1 MRNHTPVNYAAV
13 RIDGSFWRDWLETVA
28 GKTVPEQFRR
38 FEAGGLIAALTGGEA
53 EADSTEPS
61 ITDAKYRDAE
71 IGKWL
76 EAAIAATAFERNAE
90 TDARIAALAEALAK
104 AQMTDGYLNTWFSH
118 NAADKR
124 WSNLRDDRELYAA
137 GHLIEA
143 AVADFQTTGERRLID
158 IAIKLADHIA
168 ATFGR
173 SEDQRRGY
181 CGYPEIEL
189 ALLRL
194 YSVSKD
200 ERHRDLAAYF
210 IDERGRQP
218 HYFDLE
224 AVARGDEP
232 ADLVGRTYEYTQSH
246 RRVRTQETVIGNV
259 SRALNLY
266 AAMAQLAA
274 EMGDHS
280 LERTVETLWRDVTTH
295 HLYVTGGVGPDR
307 ESGAFGPNFALPNAT
322 AAATTS
328 AAVGMVNWAKRMLT
342 ASLDGAVADI
352 MELSLYNAA
361 LAGLAQDGLSYF
373 HFNPLESD
381 GGEQRLDWQDDTSAA
396 TDIARLIGSVG
407 GLFYSTRD
415 DCLAVHLYGG
425 ASATVSLGGR
435 AVSIREASKYP
446 WSGRIKLLIE
456 PEAPHEFTL
465 RLRIPGYAAGA
476 KARINDAG
484 VDVGDNLVTGYLEL
498 RRRWQPGDLVE
509 LDLPMPI
516 ERVYAHPAVAADAG
530 RVALKRGPLVYC
542 FEAADNRAVP
552 LSSAVLPRNAAITV
566 EEQPGLFGGVMT
578 LVAEGLVNEA
588 GTWGTAL
595 YRNEPMKTRAA
606 ALVAVPYYLWGN
618 RGADA
623 MRVWL
628 PED

>member
-1 MRNHTPVNYAAV
+1 MRHHTPVSYAAV
-13 RIDGSFWRDWLETVA
+13 RIDGPFWRERLETVA
-28 GKTVPEQFRR
+28 RRTIPEQFRR
-38 FEAGGLIAALTGGEA
+38 FEANGLIAALGGA
-53 EADSTEPS
+53 EADSAGAS
-61 ITDAKYRDAE
+61 SAHDKYRDAE

-90 TDARIAALAEALAK
+90 TEARIATLAEGLAQ
-104 AQMTDGYLNTWFSH
+104 AQAPDGYLNTWFTH
-118 NAADKR
+118 NAADRR

-158 IAIKLADHIA
+158 IALKLVDHIA

-173 SEDQRRGY
+173 GEEQRRGY

-194 YSVSKD
+194 YGVSKD

-224 AVARGDEP
+224 SVARGDEP
-232 ADLVGRTYEYTQSH
+232 SDLVGRTYEFTQSH
-246 RRVRTQETVIGNV
+246 RRVRTQETAIGQV
-259 SRALNLY
+259 TRALNLY

-274 EMGDHS
+274 ELGDQS
-280 LERTVETLWRDVTTH
+280 LQRTVEALWRDVTTH
-295 HLYVTGGVGPDR
+295 HLYVTGGVGTDR
-307 ESGAFGPNFALPNAT
+307 ERDVFGADYHLPNAT

-328 AAVGMVNWAKRMLT
+328 AAVSMVNWAKRLLMGT
-342 ASLDGAVADI
+342 LDGAVGDG
-352 MELSLYNAA
+352 MELCLYNAA
-361 LAGLAQDGLSYF
+361 IAGIAQDGTRYF

-381 GGEQRLDWQDDTSAA
+381 GGETRWDWQEDTAAA
-396 TDIARLIGSVG
+396 TDIARLIASVG

-435 AVSIREASKYP
+435 AVSIRESSKYP

-465 RLRIPGYAAGA
+465 RLRIPAYATGA
-476 KARINDAG
+476 RARINDAG
-484 VDVGDNLVTGYLEL
+484 VDVGDNLVKGYLEL
-498 RRRWQPGDLVE
+498 RRRWQPGDFVE
-509 LDLPMPI
+509 LDLPMPV
-516 ERVYAHPAVAADAG
+516 ERLRAHPAVRADAG
-530 RVALKRGPLVYC
+530 RVALKRGPLLYC
-542 FEAADNRAVP
+542 FEAADNLAAP
-552 LSSAVLPRNAAITV
+552 LTAAVLPKAAAIATG
-566 EEQPGLFGGVMT
+566 ER
-578 LVAEGLVNEA
+578 EGLVDGMVALAA
-588 GTWGTAL
+588 GGLVSDTNDWGSAL
-595 YRNEPMKTRAA
+595 YRSEPMKTRPAP
-606 ALVAVPYYLWGN
+606 LVAIPYYLWGN
-618 RGADA
+618 RGAGE

>member
-1 MRNHTPVNYAAV
+1 MRQHTPVSYAAV
-13 RIDGSFWRDWLETVA
+13 RIDGPFWRERLETVA
-28 GKTVPEQFRR
+28 RRTIPEQFRR
-38 FEAGGLIAALTGGEA
+38 FEADGLIAALG
-53 EADSTEPS
+53 ADDAGKADAPS
-61 ITDAKYRDAE
+61 PRGTYRDAE

-90 TDARIAALAEALAK
+90 TEARIASLVEVLAQ
-104 AQMTDGYLNTWFSH
+104 AQMPDGYLNTWFIQ
-118 NAADKR
+118 NAADRR

-158 IAIKLADHIA
+158 IALKLVDHIA

-173 SEDQRRGY
+173 GEEQRRGY

-194 YSVSKD
+194 YGVSKD

-218 HYFDLE
+218 HYFDME

-232 ADLVGRTYEYTQSH
+232 SDLVGRTYEFTQSH
-246 RRVRTQETVIGNV
+246 RRVRTQETVIGSV

-274 EMGDHS
+274 ELGDQS
-280 LERTVETLWRDVTTH
+280 LQRTVEALWRDVTTH
-295 HLYVTGGVGPDR
+295 HLYVTGGVGADR
-307 ESGAFGPNFALPNAT
+307 DRDVFGANYDLPNAT

-328 AAVGMVNWAKRMLT
+328 AAASMVNWAKRLLMG
-342 ASLDGAVADI
+342 SLDGAIADV
-352 MELSLYNAA
+352 MELCLYNAA
-361 LAGLAQDGLSYF
+361 LAGLSHDGTRTF

-381 GGEQRLDWQDDTSAA
+381 GSEQRADGREDTAAA
-396 TDIARLIGSVG
+396 TDIARLIASVG

-435 AVSIREASKYP
+435 AVSIHENSNYP
-446 WSGRIKLLIE
+446 WTGRIKLLIE

-465 RLRIPGYAAGA
+465 RLRIPGYATGA
-476 KARINDAG
+476 RARINDAG
-484 VDVGDNLVTGYLEL
+484 VDVGSNLVKGYLEL
-498 RRRWQPGDLVE
+498 RRRWQPGDVVE
-509 LDLPMPI
+509 LDLPMPV
-516 ERVYAHPAVAADAG
+516 ERLRAHPAVAADAG

-542 FEAADNRAVP
+542 FEAADNLAAP
-552 LSSAVLPRNAAITV
+552 LADAALSKVAPISV
-566 EEQPGLFGGVMT
+566 EERPGLFGGVT
-578 LVAEGLVNEA
+578 VLSTEGIVAE
-588 GTWGTAL
+588 TRDWGAAL
-595 YRNEPMKTRAA
+595 YRAEPIKTRPAA
-606 ALVAVPYYLWGN
+606 MIAVPYYLWAN
-618 RGADA
+618 RGAA
-623 MRVWL
+623 EMRVWL